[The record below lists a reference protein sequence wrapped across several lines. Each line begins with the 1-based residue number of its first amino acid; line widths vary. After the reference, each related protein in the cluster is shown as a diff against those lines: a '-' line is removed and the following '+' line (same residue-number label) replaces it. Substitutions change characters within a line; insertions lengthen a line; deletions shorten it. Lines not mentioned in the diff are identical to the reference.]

1 MCAIWQANSKS
12 RMMFHVKHRRLSESV
27 LNCILFPLYR
37 LMQRGCDSVWIDLLD
52 VIIVGRWRLLK
63 AHRLQNRWIGMFHVK
78 HRSINCVD
86 ELVRRIVR
94 GRTCGISPVTR
105 LLMSYLTGI
114 AKIKNPEPARPCLVG
129 VWRKLPHH
137 DGQQEYFRSRK
148 AIKPQFGICKDMLDT
163 QQRSYVHYVV
173 ATCLKWHGKIDSF
186 WTTQSAMNCVDDN
199 SHSQASSHIL
209 VNVSRE
215 TLTSVDWYR
224 M

>member
-94 GRTCGISPVTR
+94 GRTCGISPVAHHAVV
-105 LLMSYLTGI
+105 LQ
-114 AKIKNPEPARPCLVG
+114 PELCAVG
-129 VWRKLPHH
+129 VMNRLHMNPGRSVVLLVCWCRISPGLRKSRIQNRRARAWWAYEGNCRITMAAGILPERESH
-137 DGQQEYFRSRK
+137 Q
-148 AIKPQFGICKDMLDT
+148 
-163 QQRSYVHYVV
+163 
-173 ATCLKWHGKIDSF
+173 ATIWH
-186 WTTQSAMNCVDDN
+186 
-199 SHSQASSHIL
+199 L
-209 VNVSRE
+209 
-215 TLTSVDWYR
+215 
-224 M
+224 